1 MREDHAAMGA
11 KIWCYNVEFEDGGRD
26 HQPRNTRNAAEKEK
40 EIDSPLKL
48 LQEASPWR
56 HLDLVPV
63 KLILNFWLPE
73 F

>member
-26 HQPRNTRNAAEKEK
+26 HQPWNTRNAAEKEK

-48 LQEASPWR
+48 LQEASP
-56 HLDLVPV
+56 
-63 KLILNFWLPE
+63 
-73 F
+73 